1 MCIRDRNK
9 TQAPLRSNG
18 RELQEHLGEQG
29 PEGPTDCSFPATGCD
44 SDDSM
49 PHDSVVDSKREA
61 STEKP
66 AAGQWAV
73 YFFHPGHVIERSSM
87 AEQMPASKSQVGELD
102 PSSPVFFPNQQQS
115 HEQQADSGRR
125 ASINALTENSNLR
138 RSARLRERAQAQLH
152 NQSVPSDQAFVVT
165 ASSEQAHCS
174 QQTSGDGESSEW
186 PTSQLQDNGDQ
197 NQMPSLAEV
206 EINVAVMFLLWGSR
220 PT

>member
-1 MCIRDRNK
+1 MPVSRD
-9 TQAPLRSNG
+9 QAG
-18 RELQEHLGEQG
+18 
-29 PEGPTDCSFPATGCD
+29 
-44 SDDSM
+44 
-49 PHDSVVDSKREA
+49 K
-61 STEKP
+61 
-66 AAGQWAV
+66 
-73 YFFHPGHVIERSSM
+73 
-87 AEQMPASKSQVGELD
+87 LD
-102 PSSPVFFPNQQQS
+102 PSTPVFFPNQQQS
-115 HEQQADSGRR
+115 HEQQADNGRR

-206 EINVAVMFLLWGSR
+206 ELDIADDVSAVGNPGSLNPSVNMSNYETMAEINDNNI
-220 PT
+220 